1 MSITRS
7 RHRSRGLTLY
17 PSQSEFPA
25 APTRRCSWSD
35 AYFQVERSLLVRA
48 GTAGNG
54 TGPPKAADPF
64 VPYLRRAGAKVGF
77 RACPAGA
84 VIHRHRPQGADNGH
98 SSSSE
103 QPAGVHHPEQ
113 TSIAW
118 SDPSSVSIRI
128 PRSPYAALFLFT
140 ARQRSDVLTQEWR
153 AAATAAP
160 FVELSR
166 QSRDRPQARRS
177 CARVSASSNPPPGI
191 LTGLVDSCSMPG
203 PSSEIAAIR

>member
-1 MSITRS
+1 MMAPVPLPTANGRCGLGEGTFATTRGKG
-7 RHRSRGLTLY
+7 RD
-17 PSQSEFPA
+17 
-25 APTRRCSWSD
+25 APTT
-35 AYFQVERSLLVRA
+35 VI
-48 GTAGNG
+48 
-54 TGPPKAADPF
+54 
-64 VPYLRRAGAKVGF
+64 RRAASN
-77 RACPAGA
+77 
-84 VIHRHRPQGADNGH
+84 RPV
-98 SSSSE
+98 S
-103 QPAGVHHPEQ
+103 HHPEQ

>member
-1 MSITRS
+1 MLASRS
-7 RHRSRGLTLY
+7 
-17 PSQSEFPA
+17 
-25 APTRRCSWSD
+25 
-35 AYFQVERSLLVRA
+35 VERVGHALCTSLEA
-48 GTAGNG
+48 PQDGSFEASSH
-54 TGPPKAADPF
+54 
-64 VPYLRRAGAKVGF
+64 LRRV
-77 RACPAGA
+77 
-84 VIHRHRPQGADNGH
+84 VSHRLQSADNGH

-118 SDPSSVSIRI
+118 SDASSVSIRI

-140 ARQRSDVLTQEWR
+140 ARKRSDVLTQEWR